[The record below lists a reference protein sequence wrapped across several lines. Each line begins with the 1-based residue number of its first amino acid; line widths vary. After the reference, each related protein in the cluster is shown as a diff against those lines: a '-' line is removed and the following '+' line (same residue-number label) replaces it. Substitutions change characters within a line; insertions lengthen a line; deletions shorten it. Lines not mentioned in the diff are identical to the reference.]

1 MKKLASV
8 DRSKVREWLWT
19 FILMNIGTLCL
30 AAGVYFFKSPN
41 HFATGGVSGISIIL
55 TDYLPLKQSD
65 LIMIINAALIVVGF
79 IFLGKGCTFKTM
91 YCSLVYSGENML
103 FERLVPLSQPLT
115 DQPFM
120 ELV

>member
-41 HFATGGVSGISIIL
+41 HFATGGVSGISVVL
-55 TDYLPLKQSD
+55 GEVLPHMTPGAIQL
-65 LIMIINAALIVVGF
+65 LLNAALLLAPSFGARVRERFGWPLYAIIPNTRRF
-79 IFLGKGCTFKTM
+79 CIFSKDYFEA
-91 YCSLVYSGENML
+91 GE
-103 FERLVPLSQPLT
+103 EICH
-115 DQPFM
+115 
-120 ELV
+120 